1 MRARFDQFAKQMTRA
16 ALQRGGS
23 VHTDQEVSP
32 DAGHVDV
39 WFTPANPRAP
49 DSLSELGLLGRIART
64 ACTFEPFHRTPDGT
78 DITACVAK
86 HHYFR
91 ALLDRR
97 NEPLPLQWIV
107 SSGRPQTA
115 LAGLRFEPTQEWGAG
130 IYEAPPL
137 LATHLIVVAEL
148 PETRDTLLLRLM
160 GAGPVLARAIADLK
174 RLQPTEPEPT
184 LALPVLLRLRL
195 EIPADPMNRSQEDEE
210 FAVTTQDI
218 VDTYL
223 EQTRQQGRERGLAEA
238 VLRLYEKRFGA
249 PPPEIVAI
257 IQSTHDPDQLLAW
270 MDVVDEGSVEEVR
283 SALRG
288 HAAS

>member
-1 MRARFDQFAKQMTRA
+1 M
-16 ALQRGGS
+16 
-23 VHTDQEVSP
+23 
-32 DAGHVDV
+32 
-39 WFTPANPRAP
+39 
-49 DSLSELGLLGRIART
+49 I
-64 ACTFEPFHRTPDGT
+64 
-78 DITACVAK
+78 
-86 HHYFR
+86 
-91 ALLDRR
+91 
-97 NEPLPLQWIV
+97 
-107 SSGRPQTA
+107 
-115 LAGLRFEPTQEWGAG
+115 
-130 IYEAPPL
+130 
-137 LATHLIVVAEL
+137 
-148 PETRDTLLLRLM
+148 RDTLLLRLM

-218 VDTYL
+218 VETYL
-223 EQTRQQGRERGLAEA
+223 EQTRQQGIERGRERGLAEA